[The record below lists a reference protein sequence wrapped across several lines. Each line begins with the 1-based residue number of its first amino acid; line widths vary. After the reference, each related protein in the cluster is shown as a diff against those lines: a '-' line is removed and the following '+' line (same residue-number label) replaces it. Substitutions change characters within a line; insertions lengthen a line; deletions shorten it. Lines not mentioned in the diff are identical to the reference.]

1 MNKKN
6 LHSNNFF
13 KEHEYKD
20 LKIPSGR
27 FYGPCSG
34 QDLNFAF
41 RLFAETI
48 KHFVFCDLSYR
59 GRSVSAK
66 NAVPND
72 WSLISRD
79 FSFAQ
84 KSEKKTWYSGNRA
97 FRPSVITELWKRPDG
112 LDVIV
117 ELRRDLAEEVLV
129 EQFEI
134 GSIAAFMHIND
145 GTSEGGSDLWFM
157 ASPLQQQNDNYRSQ
171 FLLPKVAQR
180 LVKGA
185 VVVTDGV
192 MAHSGFKSYTPFVS
206 ENVKW
211 KPLGKVENNNV
222 LDRQPSLWRMC

>member
-1 MNKKN
+1 M
-6 LHSNNFF
+6 
-13 KEHEYKD
+13 
-20 LKIPSGR
+20 
-27 FYGPCSG
+27 
-34 QDLNFAF
+34 
-41 RLFAETI
+41 
-48 KHFVFCDLSYR
+48 
-59 GRSVSAK
+59 
-66 NAVPND
+66 
-72 WSLISRD
+72 
-79 FSFAQ
+79 
-84 KSEKKTWYSGNRA
+84 
-97 FRPSVITELWKRPDG
+97 ITELWKRPDG